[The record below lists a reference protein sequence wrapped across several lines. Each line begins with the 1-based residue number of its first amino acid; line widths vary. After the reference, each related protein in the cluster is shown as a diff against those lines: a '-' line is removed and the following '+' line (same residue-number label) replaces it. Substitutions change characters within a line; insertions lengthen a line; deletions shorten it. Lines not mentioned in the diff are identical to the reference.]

1 MTKNLK
7 KYLIL
12 GFLFFFPIFVYVFLS
27 TGINNFA
34 KLPVLTQTVMDIE
47 NIEGNSANVSF
58 KNKIS
63 IVAFWGGDVN
73 SKKSEALNLNQK
85 IYKRFNEFQDFQF
98 VLLHNKNDN
107 QAIED
112 LKSELVSG
120 VGTDLKNWNFIP
132 TTQSNIKMI
141 FESFKTNIELD
152 KSFSTPYVFIVDRDL
167 SLRGRDD
174 DEDIGVLYGFDS
186 QSVAEINN
194 KMVDDVKIILAEY
207 RLALKKNDSLF
218 NDCLLYTSPSP
229 RDGLLSRMPSSA

>member
-34 KLPVLTQTVMDIE
+34 KLPVLTETVMDIK
-47 NIEGNSANVSF
+47 NIEGNIANVSF

-63 IVAFWGGDVN
+63 VVAFWGGDVN
-73 SKKSEALNLNQK
+73 NKKSEALNLNQK
-85 IYKRFNEFQDFQF
+85 IYKRFYEFQDFQF
-98 VLLHNKNDN
+98 VLLHDKSDN
-107 QAIED
+107 EAIED
-112 LKSELVSG
+112 LKSDLVSG
-120 VGTDLKNWNFIP
+120 VGTDLKNWNFIS

-141 FESFKTNIELD
+141 FDSFKTNIDLD
-152 KSFSTPYVFIVDRDL
+152 NSFSTPYVFIVDRNL

-174 DEDIGVLYGFDS
+174 DEDIGMLFGFNS

-218 NDCLLYTSPSP
+218 NE
-229 RDGLLSRMPSSA
+229 

>member
-34 KLPVLTQTVMDIE
+34 KLPVLTETVMDIE
-47 NIEGNSANVSF
+47 NIEGNITNVSF

-63 IVAFWGGDVN
+63 VVAFWGGDVKN
-73 SKKSEALNLNQK
+73 KKSEALNLNQK
-85 IYKRFNEFQDFQF
+85 IYKRFYEFQDFQF
-98 VLLHNKNDN
+98 VLLHDKSDN
-107 QAIED
+107 EAIED
-112 LKSELVSG
+112 LKSDLVSG
-120 VGTDLKNWNFIP
+120 VGTDLKNWNFIS

-141 FESFKTNIELD
+141 FDSFKTNIDLD
-152 KSFSTPYVFIVDRDL
+152 NSFSTPYVFIVDRNL

-174 DEDIGVLYGFDS
+174 DEDIGMLFGFNS

-218 NDCLLYTSPSP
+218 NE
-229 RDGLLSRMPSSA
+229 

>member
-34 KLPVLTQTVMDIE
+34 KLPILTEAVMDIE
-47 NIEGNSANVSF
+47 NIEGNSAKVSF

-63 IVAFWGGDVN
+63 VVAFWGGDVN
-73 SKKSEALNLNQK
+73 NKKSEALNLNQK
-85 IYKRFNEFQDFQF
+85 IYKRFYEFQDFQF
-98 VLLHNKNDN
+98 VLLHDKNDN
-107 QAIED
+107 KAIED
-112 LKSELVSG
+112 LKSDLVSG

-141 FESFKTNIELD
+141 FDSFKTNIELD
-152 KSFSTPYVFIVDRDL
+152 ESFSTPYVFIVDRDL

-174 DEDIGVLYGFDS
+174 DEDIGMLFGFNS

-218 NDCLLYTSPSP
+218 NE
-229 RDGLLSRMPSSA
+229 

>member
-1 MTKNLK
+1 MTKDLK

-47 NIEGNSANVSF
+47 NIEGNSAKVSF

-152 KSFSTPYVFIVDRDL
+152 QSFSTQYVFIVDRDL

-218 NDCLLYTSPSP
+218 YE
-229 RDGLLSRMPSSA
+229 

>member
-1 MTKNLK
+1 MSKDLK

-34 KLPVLTQTVMDIE
+34 KLPVLTKMVKDIE

-63 IVAFWGGDVN
+63 VVAFWGGDVIN
-73 SKKSEALNLNQK
+73 KKSEALNLNQK
-85 IYKRFNEFQDFQF
+85 IYKRFYEFQDFQF
-98 VLLHNKNDN
+98 VLLHDKNDN
-107 QAIED
+107 EAIED
-112 LKSELVSG
+112 LKSDLVSG

-141 FESFKTNIELD
+141 FDSFKTNIDLD
-152 KSFSTPYVFIVDRDL
+152 NSFSTPYVFIVDRNL

-174 DEDIGVLYGFDS
+174 DEDIGMLFGFNS

-218 NDCLLYTSPSP
+218 NE
-229 RDGLLSRMPSSA
+229 

>member
-1 MTKNLK
+1 MSKDLK

-34 KLPVLTQTVMDIE
+34 KLPVLTKMVKDIE

-63 IVAFWGGDVN
+63 VVAFWGGDVIN
-73 SKKSEALNLNQK
+73 KKSEALNLNQK
-85 IYKRFNEFQDFQF
+85 IYKRFYEFQDFQF
-98 VLLHNKNDN
+98 VLLHDKNDN
-107 QAIED
+107 EAIED
-112 LKSELVSG
+112 LKSDLVSG

-141 FESFKTNIELD
+141 FDSFKTNIELD
-152 KSFSTPYVFIVDRDL
+152 NSFSTPYVFIVDRDL

-174 DEDIGVLYGFDS
+174 DEDIGMLFGFNS

-218 NDCLLYTSPSP
+218 NE
-229 RDGLLSRMPSSA
+229 

>member
-1 MTKNLK
+1 MSKDLK

-34 KLPVLTQTVMDIE
+34 KLPIITKTVMDIE
-47 NIEGNSANVSF
+47 NIEGNINNVSF

-73 SKKSEALNLNQK
+73 NKKSEALNLNQK
-85 IYKRFNEFQDFQF
+85 IYKRFYEFQDFQF
-98 VLLHNKNDN
+98 VLLHDKNDN
-107 QAIED
+107 EAIED
-112 LKSELVSG
+112 LKSDLVSG
-120 VGTDLKNWNFIP
+120 VGTDLKNWYFIP
-132 TTQSNIKMI
+132 TTQANIKMI
-141 FESFKTNIELD
+141 FDSFKTNIELD
-152 KSFSTPYVFIVDRDL
+152 NSFSTPFVFIVDRDL

-174 DEDIGVLYGFDS
+174 DEDIGMLYGFNS

-218 NDCLLYTSPSP
+218 YE
-229 RDGLLSRMPSSA
+229 

>member
-34 KLPVLTQTVMDIE
+34 KLPVLTETVMDIE
-47 NIEGNSANVSF
+47 NIEGNIANISF

-63 IVAFWGGDVN
+63 VVAFWGGDVN
-73 SKKSEALNLNQK
+73 NKKSEALNLNQK
-85 IYKRFNEFQDFQF
+85 IYKRFYEFQDFQF
-98 VLLHNKNDN
+98 VLLHDKSDN
-107 QAIED
+107 EAIED
-112 LKSELVSG
+112 LKSDLVSG

-141 FESFKTNIELD
+141 FDSFKTNIELD
-152 KSFSTPYVFIVDRDL
+152 ESFSTPYVFIVDRDL
-167 SLRGRDD
+167 NLRGRDD
-174 DEDIGVLYGFDS
+174 DEDIGMLFGFNS

-218 NDCLLYTSPSP
+218 NEY
-229 RDGLLSRMPSSA
+229 

>member
-34 KLPVLTQTVMDIE
+34 KLPVLTETVMDIE
-47 NIEGNSANVSF
+47 NIEGNTANVSF

-63 IVAFWGGDVN
+63 VVAFWGGDVN
-73 SKKSEALNLNQK
+73 NKKSEALNLNQK
-85 IYKRFNEFQDFQF
+85 IYKRFYEFQDFQF
-98 VLLHNKNDN
+98 VLLHDKNDN
-107 QAIED
+107 EAIED
-112 LKSELVSG
+112 LKSDLVSG

-132 TTQSNIKMI
+132 TTKSNIKMI
-141 FESFKTNIELD
+141 FDSFKTNIELD
-152 KSFSTPYVFIVDRDL
+152 NSFSTPYVFIVDRNL

-174 DEDIGVLYGFDS
+174 DEDIGMLFGFNS

-218 NDCLLYTSPSP
+218 NEY
-229 RDGLLSRMPSSA
+229 

>member
-34 KLPVLTQTVMDIE
+34 KLPVLTETVMDIE
-47 NIEGNSANVSF
+47 NIEGNIANVSF

-63 IVAFWGGDVN
+63 VVAFWGGDVN
-73 SKKSEALNLNQK
+73 NKKSEALNLNQK
-85 IYKRFNEFQDFQF
+85 IYKRFYEFQDFQF
-98 VLLHNKNDN
+98 VLLHDKNDN
-107 QAIED
+107 EAIED
-112 LKSELVSG
+112 LKSDLVSG

-141 FESFKTNIELD
+141 FDSFKTNIELD
-152 KSFSTPYVFIVDRDL
+152 ESFSTPYVFIVDRDL

-174 DEDIGVLYGFDS
+174 DEDIGMLFGFNS

-218 NDCLLYTSPSP
+218 NE
-229 RDGLLSRMPSSA
+229 

>member
-1 MTKNLK
+1 MTKNFK

-34 KLPVLTQTVMDIE
+34 KLPVLTETVMDIE

-63 IVAFWGGDVN
+63 VVAFWGGDVN
-73 SKKSEALNLNQK
+73 NKKSEALNLNQK
-85 IYKRFNEFQDFQF
+85 IYKRFYEFQDFQF
-98 VLLHNKNDN
+98 VLLHDKSDN
-107 QAIED
+107 EAIED
-112 LKSELVSG
+112 LKSDLVSG

-132 TTQSNIKMI
+132 TTKSNIKMI
-141 FESFKTNIELD
+141 FDSFKTNIDLD
-152 KSFSTPYVFIVDRDL
+152 NSFSTPYVFIVDRNL

-174 DEDIGVLYGFDS
+174 DEDIGMLFGFNS

-218 NDCLLYTSPSP
+218 NE
-229 RDGLLSRMPSSA
+229 

>member
-1 MTKNLK
+1 MSKDLK

-34 KLPVLTQTVMDIE
+34 KLPILTQGVMDIE
-47 NIEGNSANVSF
+47 SIEGNDANISF

-73 SKKSEALNLNQK
+73 NKKSEALNLNQK
-85 IYKRFNEFQDFQF
+85 IYRRFNEFQDFQF

-107 QAIED
+107 EAIED

-120 VGTDLKNWNFIP
+120 VGTDLKNWHFIS

-141 FESFKTNIELD
+141 FDSFKTDIELD
-152 KSFSTPYVFIVDRDL
+152 QSYSTPYVFIVDRDL

-174 DEDIGVLYGFDS
+174 DEDIGMLYGFNS

-218 NDCLLYTSPSP
+218 YE
-229 RDGLLSRMPSSA
+229 

>member
-34 KLPVLTQTVMDIE
+34 KLPVLTEVVMDIE

-63 IVAFWGGDVN
+63 VVAFWGGDVN
-73 SKKSEALNLNQK
+73 NKKSEALNLNQK
-85 IYKRFNEFQDFQF
+85 IYKRFYEFQDFQF
-98 VLLHNKNDN
+98 VLLHDKSDN
-107 QAIED
+107 EAIED
-112 LKSELVSG
+112 LKSDLVSG
-120 VGTDLKNWNFIP
+120 VGTDLKNWNFIS

-141 FESFKTNIELD
+141 FDSFKTNIDLD
-152 KSFSTPYVFIVDRDL
+152 NSFSTPYVFIVDRNL

-174 DEDIGVLYGFDS
+174 DEDIGMLFGFNS

-218 NDCLLYTSPSP
+218 NE
-229 RDGLLSRMPSSA
+229 

>member
-34 KLPVLTQTVMDIE
+34 KLPVLTKTVMDVE
-47 NIEGNSANVSF
+47 NIEGNSSKVSF

-63 IVAFWGGDVN
+63 VVAFWGGDVN
-73 SKKSEALNLNQK
+73 NKKSEALNLNQK
-85 IYKRFNEFQDFQF
+85 IYKRFYEFQDFQF
-98 VLLHNKNDN
+98 VLLHDKNDN
-107 QAIED
+107 EAIED
-112 LKSELVSG
+112 LKGDLVSG

-132 TTQSNIKMI
+132 TTKSNIKMI
-141 FESFKTNIELD
+141 FDSFKTNLELD
-152 KSFSTPYVFIVDRDL
+152 NSFSTPYVFIVDRDL

-174 DEDIGVLYGFDS
+174 DEDIGMLFGFNS

-218 NDCLLYTSPSP
+218 NE
-229 RDGLLSRMPSSA
+229 

>member
-1 MTKNLK
+1 MTKNFK

-34 KLPVLTQTVMDIE
+34 KLPVLTETVMDIE
-47 NIEGNSANVSF
+47 NIEGNTANVSF

-63 IVAFWGGDVN
+63 VVAFWGGDVN
-73 SKKSEALNLNQK
+73 NKKSEALNLNQK
-85 IYKRFNEFQDFQF
+85 IYKRFYEFQDFQF
-98 VLLHNKNDN
+98 VLLHDKNDN
-107 QAIED
+107 KAIED
-112 LKSELVSG
+112 LKSDLVSG

-141 FESFKTNIELD
+141 FDSFKTNIELD
-152 KSFSTPYVFIVDRDL
+152 NNFSTPYVFIIDRNL

-174 DEDIGVLYGFDS
+174 DEDIGMLFGFNS

-218 NDCLLYTSPSP
+218 NE
-229 RDGLLSRMPSSA
+229 

>member
-34 KLPVLTQTVMDIE
+34 KLPVLTENVMDIE
-47 NIEGNSANVSF
+47 NIEGNVANVSF

-63 IVAFWGGDVN
+63 VVAFWGGDVN
-73 SKKSEALNLNQK
+73 NKKSDALNLNQK
-85 IYKRFNEFQDFQF
+85 IYKRFYEFQDFQF
-98 VLLHNKNDN
+98 VLLHDKSDN
-107 QAIED
+107 LAIED
-112 LKSELVSG
+112 LKSDLVSG

-141 FESFKTNIELD
+141 FDSFKTNIDLD
-152 KSFSTPYVFIVDRDL
+152 NSFSTPYVFIVDRNL

-174 DEDIGVLYGFDS
+174 DEDIGMLFGFNS

-218 NDCLLYTSPSP
+218 NE
-229 RDGLLSRMPSSA
+229 

>member
-34 KLPVLTQTVMDIE
+34 KLPVLTETVMDIE
-47 NIEGNSANVSF
+47 NIEGNIANVSF

-63 IVAFWGGDVN
+63 VVAFWGGDVN
-73 SKKSEALNLNQK
+73 NKKSEALNLNQK
-85 IYKRFNEFQDFQF
+85 IYKRFYEFQDFQF
-98 VLLHNKNDN
+98 VLLHDKNDN
-107 QAIED
+107 EAIED
-112 LKSELVSG
+112 LKSDLVSG

-141 FESFKTNIELD
+141 FDSFKTNIELD
-152 KSFSTPYVFIVDRDL
+152 NNFSTPYVFIVDRNL

-174 DEDIGVLYGFDS
+174 DEDIGMLFGFNS

-218 NDCLLYTSPSP
+218 NE
-229 RDGLLSRMPSSA
+229 

>member
-34 KLPVLTQTVMDIE
+34 KLPVLTETVMDIE
-47 NIEGNSANVSF
+47 NIEGNIAKVSF

-63 IVAFWGGDVN
+63 VVAFWGGDVN
-73 SKKSEALNLNQK
+73 NKKSEALNLNQK
-85 IYKRFNEFQDFQF
+85 IYKRFYEFQDFQF
-98 VLLHNKNDN
+98 VLLHDKSDN
-107 QAIED
+107 EAIED
-112 LKSELVSG
+112 LKSDLVSG
-120 VGTDLKNWNFIP
+120 VGTDLKNWNFIS

-141 FESFKTNIELD
+141 FDSFKTNIDLD
-152 KSFSTPYVFIVDRDL
+152 NSFSTPYVFIVDRNL

-174 DEDIGVLYGFDS
+174 DEDIGMLFGFNS

-218 NDCLLYTSPSP
+218 NE
-229 RDGLLSRMPSSA
+229 

>member
-63 IVAFWGGDVN
+63 VVAFWGGDVN
-73 SKKSEALNLNQK
+73 NKKSEALNLNQK
-85 IYKRFNEFQDFQF
+85 IYKRFYEFQDFQF
-98 VLLHNKNDN
+98 VLLHDKNDN
-107 QAIED
+107 TAIED
-112 LKSELVSG
+112 LKSDLVRG
-120 VGTDLKNWNFIP
+120 GGTDLKNWNFIP

-141 FESFKTNIELD
+141 FDSFKTNIELD
-152 KSFSTPYVFIVDRDL
+152 ESFSTPYVFIVDRDL

-174 DEDIGVLYGFDS
+174 DEDIGMLFGFNS

-218 NDCLLYTSPSP
+218 NEY
-229 RDGLLSRMPSSA
+229 

>member
-34 KLPVLTQTVMDIE
+34 KLPVLTETVMDIE
-47 NIEGNSANVSF
+47 NIEGNITNVSF

-63 IVAFWGGDVN
+63 IVAFWGGDVKN
-73 SKKSEALNLNQK
+73 KKSEALNLNQK
-85 IYKRFNEFQDFQF
+85 IYKRFYEFQDFQF
-98 VLLHNKNDN
+98 VLLHNNRDN
-107 QAIED
+107 EAIED
-112 LKSELVSG
+112 LKSDLVSG

-141 FESFKTNIELD
+141 FDSFKTNIDLD
-152 KSFSTPYVFIVDRDL
+152 NSFSTPYVFIVDRNL

-174 DEDIGVLYGFDS
+174 DEDIGMLFGFNS

-218 NDCLLYTSPSP
+218 NE
-229 RDGLLSRMPSSA
+229 

>member
-34 KLPVLTQTVMDIE
+34 KLPILTETVMDIE
-47 NIEGNSANVSF
+47 NIEGNTANVSF

-63 IVAFWGGDVN
+63 VVAFWGGDVN
-73 SKKSEALNLNQK
+73 NKKSEALNLNQK
-85 IYKRFNEFQDFQF
+85 IYKRFYEFQDFQF
-98 VLLHNKNDN
+98 VLLHDKSDN
-107 QAIED
+107 EAIED
-112 LKSELVSG
+112 LKSDLVSG
-120 VGTDLKNWNFIP
+120 VGTDLKNWNFIS

-141 FESFKTNIELD
+141 FDSFKTNIDLD
-152 KSFSTPYVFIVDRDL
+152 NSFSTPYVFIVDRNL

-174 DEDIGVLYGFDS
+174 DEDIGMLFGFNS

-207 RLALKKNDSLF
+207 RLALKINDSLF
-218 NDCLLYTSPSP
+218 NE
-229 RDGLLSRMPSSA
+229 

>member
-63 IVAFWGGDVN
+63 VVAFWGGDIN
-73 SKKSEALNLNQK
+73 NKKSEALNLNQK
-85 IYKRFNEFQDFQF
+85 IYKRFYEFQDFQF
-98 VLLHNKNDN
+98 VLLHDKNDN
-107 QAIED
+107 EAIID
-112 LKSELVSG
+112 LKSDLVSG
-120 VGTDLKNWNFIP
+120 VGTDLKNWNFVP

-141 FESFKTNIELD
+141 FDSFKTNIELD
-152 KSFSTPYVFIVDRDL
+152 NSFSTPYVFIVDRNL

-174 DEDIGVLYGFDS
+174 DEDIGMLFGFNS

-218 NDCLLYTSPSP
+218 NE
-229 RDGLLSRMPSSA
+229 

>member
-34 KLPVLTQTVMDIE
+34 KLPVLTETVMDIE
-47 NIEGNSANVSF
+47 NIEGNTANVSF

-63 IVAFWGGDVN
+63 VVAFWGGDVN
-73 SKKSEALNLNQK
+73 NKKSEALNLNQK
-85 IYKRFNEFQDFQF
+85 IYKRFYEFQDFQF
-98 VLLHNKNDN
+98 VLLHDKSDN
-107 QAIED
+107 EAIED
-112 LKSELVSG
+112 LKSDLVSG

-141 FESFKTNIELD
+141 FDSFKTNIELD
-152 KSFSTPYVFIVDRDL
+152 NSFSTPYVFIVDRNL

-174 DEDIGVLYGFDS
+174 DEDIGMLFGFNS

-207 RLALKKNDSLF
+207 RLALKKNDSLL
-218 NDCLLYTSPSP
+218 NE
-229 RDGLLSRMPSSA
+229 

>member
-34 KLPVLTQTVMDIE
+34 KLPVLTETVMDIE
-47 NIEGNSANVSF
+47 NIEGNIANISF

-63 IVAFWGGDVN
+63 VVAFWGGDVN
-73 SKKSEALNLNQK
+73 NKKSEALNLNQK
-85 IYKRFNEFQDFQF
+85 IYKRFYEFQDFQF
-98 VLLHNKNDN
+98 VLLHDKSDN
-107 QAIED
+107 EAIED
-112 LKSELVSG
+112 LKSDLVSG
-120 VGTDLKNWNFIP
+120 VGTDLKNWNFIS

-141 FESFKTNIELD
+141 FDSFKTNIDLD
-152 KSFSTPYVFIVDRDL
+152 NSFSTPYVFIVDRNL

-174 DEDIGVLYGFDS
+174 DEDIGMLFGFNS

-218 NDCLLYTSPSP
+218 NE
-229 RDGLLSRMPSSA
+229 

>member
-1 MTKNLK
+1 MSKDFK

-34 KLPVLTQTVMDIE
+34 KLPILTQNVMDIE
-47 NIEGNSANVSF
+47 NIEGNSAKVSF

-63 IVAFWGGDVN
+63 IVAFWGGDVKN
-73 SKKSEALNLNQK
+73 KKSEALNLNQK

-107 QAIED
+107 EAIED
-112 LKSELVSG
+112 LKSDLVSG

-141 FESFKTNIELD
+141 FDSFKTNIELD
-152 KSFSTPYVFIVDRDL
+152 PSFSTPYVFIVDRDL

-174 DEDIGVLYGFDS
+174 DEDIGMLFGFNS

-207 RLALKKNDSLF
+207 RLALKKNDSLS
-218 NDCLLYTSPSP
+218 YE
-229 RDGLLSRMPSSA
+229 

>member
-7 KYLIL
+7 KFLIL

-34 KLPVLTQTVMDIE
+34 KLPVLTETVMDIE
-47 NIEGNSANVSF
+47 NIEGNTANVSF

-63 IVAFWGGDVN
+63 VVAFWGGDVN
-73 SKKSEALNLNQK
+73 NKKSEALNLNQK
-85 IYKRFNEFQDFQF
+85 IYKRFYEFQDFQF
-98 VLLHNKNDN
+98 VLLHDKNDN
-107 QAIED
+107 KAIED
-112 LKSELVSG
+112 LKSDLVSG

-141 FESFKTNIELD
+141 FDSFKTNIDLD
-152 KSFSTPYVFIVDRDL
+152 NNFSTPYVFIVDRNL

-174 DEDIGVLYGFDS
+174 DEDIGMLFGFNS

-218 NDCLLYTSPSP
+218 NE
-229 RDGLLSRMPSSA
+229 

>member
-34 KLPVLTQTVMDIE
+34 KLPVLTETVMDIE
-47 NIEGNSANVSF
+47 NIEGNIANVSF

-63 IVAFWGGDVN
+63 VVAFWGGDVKN
-73 SKKSEALNLNQK
+73 KKSEALNLNQK
-85 IYKRFNEFQDFQF
+85 IYKRFYEFQDFQF
-98 VLLHNKNDN
+98 VLLHDKRDN
-107 QAIED
+107 EAIED
-112 LKSELVSG
+112 LKSDLVSG
-120 VGTDLKNWNFIP
+120 VGTDLKNWNFIS

-141 FESFKTNIELD
+141 FDSFKTNIELD
-152 KSFSTPYVFIVDRDL
+152 NSFSTPYVFIVDRNL

-174 DEDIGVLYGFDS
+174 DEDIGMLFGFNS

-218 NDCLLYTSPSP
+218 NE
-229 RDGLLSRMPSSA
+229 

>member
-34 KLPVLTQTVMDIE
+34 KLPVLTETVMDIE
-47 NIEGNSANVSF
+47 NIEGNIANVSF

-63 IVAFWGGDVN
+63 VVAFWGGDVN
-73 SKKSEALNLNQK
+73 NKKSEALNLNQK
-85 IYKRFNEFQDFQF
+85 IYKRFYEFQDFQF
-98 VLLHNKNDN
+98 VLLHDKNDN
-107 QAIED
+107 EAIED
-112 LKSELVSG
+112 LKSDLVSG
-120 VGTDLKNWNFIP
+120 VGTHLKNWNFIP

-141 FESFKTNIELD
+141 FDSFKTNIELD
-152 KSFSTPYVFIVDRDL
+152 NNFSTPYVFIIDRNL

-174 DEDIGVLYGFDS
+174 DEDIGMLFGFNS

-218 NDCLLYTSPSP
+218 NE
-229 RDGLLSRMPSSA
+229 